1 MSFPLAAHTL
11 SPNFIRVWLSQRD
24 LAVPGSGT
32 WSSPV
37 KIFDGSGSM
46 TIPGCRTFSAGGLDS
61 SSPYG
66 IVGNSGNVHNELAF
80 LGNGLPTSPILI
92 SYPGQTGFIV
102 SSDYW
107 DTSQGAIY
115 YDGSAGG
122 TAGYYLPHY
131 CQGEFILR
139 IIKTTDDGASWA
151 QCDSANAP
159 IDGDGTTIAM
169 QRVDHFLYFFIS
181 LDFSDTNWSILPFD
195 MSTAT
200 YGAPFAAIT
209 ISNFAR
215 FAQSSGDS
223 WTNGLFKF
231 SNGDFAVI
239 YQETVTDN
247 VNYISWDGASWS
259 SPLVLPSGSVGYANS
274 LIDPA
279 LASVHVLTYS
289 GSDISSPIN
298 YHNITHPGMVLT
310 TVANAIPAP
319 VTTTN
324 DGVGHSSI
332 QGGMLFVPRDDL
344 NDNDNSVW
352 VATLPIATFSKELL
366 PIPAGEE
373 DETPSCA
380 YMMFP
385 NGYSLSLIPDVILT
399 FNLHGATTPPNA
411 LLTVNPPT
419 SGPPGPIINPTQCIE
434 QDGVGAG
441 GGIGPPLPPLPPPI
455 PPGVTS
461 PVITTLTVPGGT
473 VGFFYPAFAFSASG
487 AGPITWHATGLPPS
501 LGLSINGFLFGNVVG
516 PAGTFS
522 FQVTATNSSG
532 TSSPVTFSITIGA
545 FGVAP
550 SITNVSPLPNANVG
564 TPYAI
569 TFTAN
574 GTAPI
579 TWSSL
584 IPINTFFD
592 PVTAI
597 FSFTPTA
604 VGVINFQVRATNG
617 AGDTGLLPFSIT
629 VDPPAIPI
637 PPIIP
642 TPPGG

>member
-1 MSFPLAAHTL
+1 MSAFPLAAHTL

-24 LAVPGSGT
+24 LAVPGAGT

-61 SSPYG
+61 NSPYG
-66 IVGNSGNVHNELAF
+66 IVGNSGNANNELAF
-80 LGNGLPTSPILI
+80 LQNGLPTAPILI

-159 IDGDGTTIAM
+159 INGDGTTIAM
-169 QRVDHFLYFFIS
+169 QRVDHLLFFFIS

-195 MSTAT
+195 MSTTT

-231 SNGDFAVI
+231 HNGDFAVI

-259 SPLVLPSGSVGYANS
+259 APLVLPSGSVGYANS

-279 LASVHVLTYS
+279 LDSVHVLTYN

-352 VATLPIATFSKELL
+352 VATLPVATFSKELL
-366 PIPAGEE
+366 PIPSGEE

-385 NGYSLSLIPDVILT
+385 NGYSLAGTCQIVVS
-399 FNLHGATTPPNA
+399 
-411 LLTVNPPT
+411 
-419 SGPPGPIINPTQCIE
+419 SG
-434 QDGVGAG
+434 
-441 GGIGPPLPPLPPPI
+441 PI
-455 PPGVTS
+455 PPPVVVLPCPTPFDVLGPEDPNVLINEPYSINLVVIPGNS
-461 PVITTLTVPGGT
+461 PITTAPYVLT
-473 VGFFYPAFAFSASG
+473 
-487 AGPITWHATGLPPS
+487 ITTGSLPTGLTLTGTTISGTPA
-501 LGLSINGFLFGNVVG
+501 V
-516 PAGTFS
+516 AGTFA
-522 FQVTATNSSG
+522 FTVT
-532 TSSPVTFSITIGA
+532 VTDA
-545 FGVAP
+545 FGL
-550 SITNVSPLPNANVG
+550 TVSE
-564 TPYAI
+564 
-569 TFTAN
+569 
-574 GTAPI
+574 
-579 TWSSL
+579 
-584 IPINTFFD
+584 
-592 PVTAI
+592 
-597 FSFTPTA
+597 
-604 VGVINFQVRATNG
+604 
-617 AGDTGLLPFSIT
+617 PFSIT
-629 VDPPAIPI
+629 VLNPPAQL
-637 PPIIP
+637 
-642 TPPGG
+642 